1 MELSAPAIRER
12 ISAVSEQIAAAT
24 SRPVDLVVVTKTHP
38 QEVVLAVAEAGARF
52 VGENYAQEVRDKASA
67 LEAVRAS
74 GVSVQFIGQLQTNK
88 VRMIAGLVDCVA
100 SVDRASLVDE
110 IAKRMPSTRIHLQ
123 VNATGETSKGGCL
136 PDALPELI
144 TRARDQGLYVDG
156 LMAVGPTSAREDET
170 RAAFRCVDELA
181 SEHDL
186 PIRNYGMSG
195 DLNIAIEQGSTM
207 VRVGSAIL
215 GNRNE

>member
-1 MELSAPAIRER
+1 MDLSVSAIRER
-12 ISAVSEQIAAAT
+12 IAAVSQQIASAAP
-24 SRPVDLVVVTKTHP
+24 RPIDLVVVTKTHP
-38 QEVVLAVAEAGARF
+38 PEVVHAVAAAGAQF

-67 LEAVRAS
+67 IEAVRAS

-110 IAKRMPSTRIHLQ
+110 IAKRMPSTRIHQQ

-144 TRARDQGLYVDG
+144 TRARDRGLYVDG

-181 SEHDL
+181 FEHDL

-215 GNRNE
+215 GNRN

>member
-1 MELSAPAIRER
+1 MLPFPADR
-12 ISAVSEQIAAAT
+12 ISGT
-24 SRPVDLVVVTKTHP
+24 RPIDLVVVTKTHP
-38 QEVVLAVAEAGARF
+38 PEVVLAVAAAGAQF

-67 LEAVRAS
+67 IEAVRAS

-88 VRMIAGLVDCVA
+88 VRMIAGLVDCIA
-100 SVDRASLVDE
+100 SVDRAPLVAE
-110 IAKRMPSTRIHLQ
+110 IAKRMPSTRIHLH
-123 VNATGETSKGGCL
+123 VNANGETSKGGCL

-181 SEHDL
+181 FEHDL

-215 GNRNE
+215 GNRN

>member
-88 VRMIAGLVDCVA
+88 VRMIAGLVDCIA

-215 GNRNE
+215 GNRN

>member
-1 MELSAPAIRER
+1 MDLSAPAIRER
-12 ISAVSEQIAAAT
+12 IAAVSEQIASAT
-24 SRPVDLVVVTKTHP
+24 SRLVDLVVVTKTHP

-67 LEAVRAS
+67 LEALRAS

-88 VRMIAGLVDCVA
+88 VRMITGLVDCVA

-144 TRARDQGLYVDG
+144 TRARDQGLYVEG

-207 VRVGSAIL
+207 IRVGSAIL
-215 GNRNE
+215 GNRN

>member
-1 MELSAPAIRER
+1 
-12 ISAVSEQIAAAT
+12 
-24 SRPVDLVVVTKTHP
+24 
-38 QEVVLAVAEAGARF
+38 
-52 VGENYAQEVRDKASA
+52 
-67 LEAVRAS
+67 
-74 GVSVQFIGQLQTNK
+74 
-88 VRMIAGLVDCVA
+88 MITGLVDCVA
-100 SVDRASLVDE
+100 SVDRASLIDE

-144 TRARDQGLYVDG
+144 ARARDQGLHVEG

-215 GNRNE
+215 GHRNQ

>member
-1 MELSAPAIRER
+1 MDLLAPAIRER

-181 SEHDL
+181 FEHDL

-215 GNRNE
+215 GNRN

>member
-24 SRPVDLVVVTKTHP
+24 SRPVDLVVVTKTHSR
-38 QEVVLAVAEAGARF
+38 EVVLAVAEAGARF

-144 TRARDQGLYVDG
+144 ARARDQGLYVDG

-215 GNRNE
+215 GNRN

>member
-1 MELSAPAIRER
+1 MDLSAPAIRER

-100 SVDRASLVDE
+100 SVDRAALVDE

-195 DLNIAIEQGSTM
+195 DLNIAIEQGSSM

-215 GNRNE
+215 GSRN

>member
-1 MELSAPAIRER
+1 MDLLAPAIRER
-12 ISAVSEQIAAAT
+12 ISVVSEQIAAAT

-67 LEAVRAS
+67 LEALRAS

-88 VRMIAGLVDCVA
+88 VRMITGLVDCVA

-110 IAKRMPSTRIHLQ
+110 IAKRKPSTRIHLQ

-144 TRARDQGLYVDG
+144 TRARDQGLYVEG

-215 GNRNE
+215 GNRN

>member
-1 MELSAPAIRER
+1 M
-12 ISAVSEQIAAAT
+12 
-24 SRPVDLVVVTKTHP
+24 
-38 QEVVLAVAEAGARF
+38 VLAVAAAGAQF

-123 VNATGETSKGGCL
+123 VNAAGETSKGGCL

-170 RAAFRCVDELA
+170 RSAFRCVDELA
-181 SEHDL
+181 CEHDL
-186 PIRNYGMSG
+186 PNRNYGMSG
-195 DLNIAIEQGSTM
+195 DLNIAIEPGSTM

-215 GNRNE
+215 GNRN

>member
-1 MELSAPAIRER
+1 MDLSAPAIRER

-123 VNATGETSKGGCL
+123 VNATGEMSKGGCL

-170 RAAFRCVDELA
+170 RAAFLCVDELA

-215 GNRNE
+215 GNRN

>member
-1 MELSAPAIRER
+1 MSAIRER
-12 ISAVSEQIAAAT
+12 IAAVSQQIASAAP
-24 SRPVDLVVVTKTHP
+24 RPIDLVVVTKTHP
-38 QEVVLAVAEAGARF
+38 PEVVLAVAAAGAQF

-123 VNATGETSKGGCL
+123 VNAAGETSKGGCL

-181 SEHDL
+181 FEHDL

-215 GNRNE
+215 GNRN

>member
-1 MELSAPAIRER
+1 MDLSVSAIQER
-12 ISAVSEQIAAAT
+12 IADVSQQIASAT
-24 SRPVDLVVVTKTHP
+24 LRPIDLVVVTKTHP
-38 QEVVLAVAEAGARF
+38 PEVVLAVAAAGAQF

-67 LEAVRAS
+67 IDAVRAN

-100 SVDRASLVDE
+100 SVDRASLIDE
-110 IAKRMPSTRIHLQ
+110 ISKRMPSTRIHLQ
-123 VNATGETSKGGCL
+123 VNATSETSKGGCL

-144 TRARDQGLYVDG
+144 TRALDQGLHVEG

-181 SEHDL
+181 SEHGL

-207 VRVGSAIL
+207 IRLGSAIL
-215 GNRNE
+215 GNRN

>member
-156 LMAVGPTSAREDET
+156 LMAVGPTSAREDVT

-215 GNRNE
+215 GNRN

>member
-1 MELSAPAIRER
+1 MAEREAGRPAG
-12 ISAVSEQIAAAT
+12 SVTLVAVSKT
-24 SRPVDLVVVTKTHP
+24 KPVEAIEEALGAG
-38 QEVVLAVAEAGARF
+38 QLAF
-52 VGENYAQEVRDKASA
+52 GENYAQEVREKASA
-67 LEAVRAS
+67 LEALRAS

-88 VRMIAGLVDCVA
+88 VRMITGLVDCVA

-144 TRARDQGLYVDG
+144 TRARDQGLYVEG

-215 GNRNE
+215 GNRN

>member
-1 MELSAPAIRER
+1 MDLSAPAIRER

-136 PDALPELI
+136 PDALPEMT

-170 RAAFRCVDELA
+170 RAAFLCVDELA

-215 GNRNE
+215 GNRN

>member
-1 MELSAPAIRER
+1 MDLSAPAIRER

-24 SRPVDLVVVTKTHP
+24 SRRVDLVVVTKTHP

-144 TRARDQGLYVDG
+144 TRARDRGLYVDG

-181 SEHDL
+181 FEHDL

-215 GNRNE
+215 GNRN

>member
-100 SVDRASLVDE
+100 SVDRVSLVDE

-215 GNRNE
+215 GNRN

>member
-1 MELSAPAIRER
+1 MDLSAPAIRER

-136 PDALPELI
+136 PDVLPELI

-156 LMAVGPTSAREDET
+156 LMAVGPTSAREDVT

-215 GNRNE
+215 GNRN

>member
-100 SVDRASLVDE
+100 SVDRASLIDE

-215 GNRNE
+215 GNRN

>member
-67 LEAVRAS
+67 LEALRAS

-88 VRMIAGLVDCVA
+88 VRMITGLVDCVA
-100 SVDRASLVDE
+100 SVDRASLIDE

-215 GNRNE
+215 GNRN